1 VELGAGEE
9 RDGDGFDLLVL
20 DDDGSPVRFLTGHH
34 PAHPHRVPLRLRLG
48 RLGATI
54 AGRSGILR
62 AMPDETQARP
72 RRTCLSVPAS
82 SPKMLAKSREL
93 DADQVM
99 LDLEDSVAGADKD
112 EARQNAVAEL
122 ERGGWGERIV
132 SVRVNGVGTAAGS
145 LDLSALARVAG
156 SIDTVIVPKVETA
169 EQVRSVG
176 SAVGGAGLEALI
188 ETARGLASV
197 EEIATATDRLVALV
211 FGPIDMAASL
221 GVPTLDDRPPNEGVD
236 VWHYARMRIL
246 VAARSVGAF
255 AIDGP
260 VVALDDDARVRS
272 SAVLARTYG
281 YDGKWVVHPSQIP
294 IVNEAFTPAEAEVQ
308 AAQAIVD
315 ALDAD
320 PHGRGAVGVDGAM
333 IDEASRRAAERILAR
348 ARATRP
354 SA

>member
-1 VELGAGEE
+1 
-9 RDGDGFDLLVL
+9 
-20 DDDGSPVRFLTGHH
+20 
-34 PAHPHRVPLRLRLG
+34 
-48 RLGATI
+48 
-54 AGRSGILR
+54 
-62 AMPDETQARP
+62 
-72 RRTCLSVPAS
+72 
-82 SPKMLAKSREL
+82 MLAKSREL

-99 LDLEDSVAGADKD
+99 LDLEDSVAAADKD

-145 LDLSALARVAG
+145 LDLSAMARVAG

-221 GVPTLDDRPPNEGVD
+221 GVPTLDDRPPDEGVD

-260 VVALDDDARVRS
+260 VVALDHDARVRS

-294 IVNEAFTPAEAEVQ
+294 IVNEAFTPTEAEVQ

-348 ARATRP
+348 ARTAHR
-354 SA
+354 SL

>member
-1 VELGAGEE
+1 MV
-9 RDGDGFDLLVL
+9 
-20 DDDGSPVRFLTGHH
+20 
-34 PAHPHRVPLRLRLG
+34 
-48 RLGATI
+48 
-54 AGRSGILR
+54 
-62 AMPDETQARP
+62 
-72 RRTCLSVPAS
+72 
-82 SPKMLAKSREL
+82 AKSREL

-99 LDLEDSVAGADKD
+99 LDLEDSVAATDKD
-112 EARQNAVAEL
+112 EARRNAVAEL

-132 SVRVNGVGTAAGS
+132 SVRVNGVGTAAGA

-169 EQVRSVG
+169 EQMRSVG

-197 EEIATATDRLVALV
+197 EEIAAATDRLVALV

-221 GVPTLDDRPPNEGVD
+221 GVPTLDDRSPRADADAPEVID

-272 SAVLARTYG
+272 SASLARSCG

-294 IVNEAFTPAEAEVQ
+294 IVNEAFTPTEAEIQ

-320 PHGRGAVGVDGAM
+320 PHGRGAVGIDGAM

-348 ARATRP
+348 TRITHR
-354 SA
+354 SL

>member
-1 VELGAGEE
+1 MV
-9 RDGDGFDLLVL
+9 
-20 DDDGSPVRFLTGHH
+20 
-34 PAHPHRVPLRLRLG
+34 
-48 RLGATI
+48 
-54 AGRSGILR
+54 
-62 AMPDETQARP
+62 
-72 RRTCLSVPAS
+72 
-82 SPKMLAKSREL
+82 AKSREL

-99 LDLEDSVAGADKD
+99 LDLEDSVAAADKD
-112 EARQNAVAEL
+112 EARRNAVAEL

-145 LDLSALARVAG
+145 LDLQAMARVAG

-188 ETARGLASV
+188 ETARGLANV
-197 EEIATATDRLVALV
+197 EEIAAATDRLVALV

-221 GVPTLDDRPPNEGVD
+221 GVPTLDDRPPDGVD

-260 VVALDDDARVRS
+260 VVALDDEARVRS
-272 SAVLARTYG
+272 SAALARTYG
-281 YDGKWVVHPSQIP
+281 YDGKWVVHPSQIAT
-294 IVNEAFTPAEAEVQ
+294 VNEVFTPSEAEVH

-315 ALDAD
+315 ALEAD
-320 PHGRGAVGVDGAM
+320 PVGRGAIGIDGAM
-333 IDEASRRAAERILAR
+333 IDEASRRAADRILAR
-348 ARATRP
+348 ARATRR
-354 SA
+354 SV

>member
-1 VELGAGEE
+1 MV
-9 RDGDGFDLLVL
+9 
-20 DDDGSPVRFLTGHH
+20 
-34 PAHPHRVPLRLRLG
+34 
-48 RLGATI
+48 
-54 AGRSGILR
+54 
-62 AMPDETQARP
+62 
-72 RRTCLSVPAS
+72 
-82 SPKMLAKSREL
+82 AKSREL
-93 DADQVM
+93 DVDQVM
-99 LDLEDSVAGADKD
+99 LDLEDSVSATDKD
-112 EARQNAVAEL
+112 EARRNAVAEL

-156 SIDTVIVPKVETA
+156 SIDSVVVPKVETA
-169 EQVRSVG
+169 EQVRTVG

-197 EEIATATDRLVALV
+197 EEIAAATDRLVALV

-221 GVPTLDDRPPNEGVD
+221 GVPSLDDRPPDGAEAPGAAD

-272 SAVLARTYG
+272 SAALARSCG

-294 IVNEAFTPAEAEVQ
+294 IVNEAFTPTEAEIQ

-320 PHGRGAVGVDGAM
+320 PHGRGAVGIDGAI

-348 ARATRP
+348 ARTTHR
-354 SA
+354 SL